1 MRLRAIISIG
11 NYEFCLYS
19 LTNLPFCVEN
29 LIYKILNHISIH
41 WLIVQILY
49 YETAI
54 TYFTKRQRK
63 SISNANSASPRGL
76 RLNAF
81 IATMKHNARYG
92 HPTYGMPTRT
102 KPSTD
107 R

>member
-29 LIYKILNHISIH
+29 LIYKTLNHISIH
-41 WLIVQILY
+41 WLIVQILC

-54 TYFTKRQRK
+54 TYFTKR
-63 SISNANSASPRGL
+63 
-76 RLNAF
+76 
-81 IATMKHNARYG
+81 
-92 HPTYGMPTRT
+92 
-102 KPSTD
+102 
-107 R
+107 

>member
-11 NYEFCLYS
+11 NYEFCLYC

-49 YETAI
+49 
-54 TYFTKRQRK
+54 
-63 SISNANSASPRGL
+63 
-76 RLNAF
+76 
-81 IATMKHNARYG
+81 IA
-92 HPTYGMPTRT
+92 
-102 KPSTD
+102 
-107 R
+107 

>member
-11 NYEFCLYS
+11 NYEFRLYC

-54 TYFTKRQRK
+54 TYFTKRQRGR
-63 SISNANSASPRGL
+63 SA
-76 RLNAF
+76 
-81 IATMKHNARYG
+81 T
-92 HPTYGMPTRT
+92 PTVPVLAACA
-102 KPSTD
+102 STP
-107 R
+107 

>member
-41 WLIVQILY
+41 WLIVQIHY
-49 YETAI
+49 IVFRYDIITEFRTENGTSNSCIRIGITA
-54 TYFTKRQRK
+54 FVHNRKQAFLKRRRV
-63 SISNANSASPRGL
+63 PL
-76 RLNAF
+76 LHF
-81 IATMKHNARYG
+81 C
-92 HPTYGMPTRT
+92 P
-102 KPSTD
+102 
-107 R
+107 